1 MEVDINIYTPPPPKK
16 KGLLSVV
23 FSIKHKFWRVKV
35 ARRLLRTLN
44 ICRGGDSGFLER
56 GLMRIKMC
64 VCVWGGGVALL
75 IVSYFS

>member
-1 MEVDINIYTPPPPKK
+1 MEVDINIYTPPPQK

-64 VCVWGGGVALL
+64 VCVWGGGRFADCVL
-75 IVSYFS
+75 YF